1 MWDIWEAK
9 NDSNRKASEKK
20 ASMNDLPIQ
29 LLVRDMVVSITRNK
43 YQEKKYLGRKKLAY
57 AFYSLRKINSL
68 LGYTYR
74 FENQ

>member
-1 MWDIWEAK
+1 MGYLGGK

-20 ASMNDLPIQ
+20 HLWMITN
-29 LLVRDMVVSITRNK
+29 SITSEGHGGFNNK
-43 YQEKKYLGRKKLAY
+43 EWISRKKYLGRKKLAY